1 MSNFSKLLFRKNKY
15 KFNIFSSF
23 LIYDDKIKIF
33 IFKII
38 IFNLFKRMQKNHKTY
53 IYIYK
58 INRVNAA
65 LNYQYLIIL

>member
-23 LIYDDKIKIF
+23 LIHDDKIKIF

-38 IFNLFKRMQKNHKTY
+38 IFNLFKRMQKNHKTH

-58 INRVNAA
+58 TNRVNSA